1 VGAPGPDPKETQ
13 YIDPEEF
20 HSRSFKESLSYAW
33 EGLVYVYSN
42 ERNMRI
48 HVLMGSI
55 VISACFVCGMGRV
68 EFFMVVLAILGVLTA
83 EILNTLIESLVD
95 LLEPEFNPIAKRVK
109 DIAAAGVLLTAGFSV
124 VIGILAFY
132 PILSDLPSV
141 WQEFCAYRWRWL
153 VACSIFFI
161 LPSLWG
167 MIVYNRKST

>member
-1 VGAPGPDPKETQ
+1 MGALGPDPKETQ

-68 EFFMVVLAILGVLTA
+68 EFFHGGPC
-83 EILNTLIESLVD
+83 NFRRSYCRNIEH
-95 LLEPEFNPIAKRVK
+95 P
-109 DIAAAGVLLTAGFSV
+109 
-124 VIGILAFY
+124 Y
-132 PILSDLPSV
+132 
-141 WQEFCAYRWRWL
+141 
-153 VACSIFFI
+153 
-161 LPSLWG
+161 
-167 MIVYNRKST
+167 